1 MIKRKNNTLIVP
13 GIPAVLLA
21 LDLVFSGCDNG
32 STSGGDSGNTTLQIH
47 NVNGL
52 TINTPLPAPKGG
64 AVNPIANK
72 TRLTESDCWYLV
84 DL

>member
-1 MIKRKNNTLIVP
+1 MKRKNNTLVVP

-32 STSGGDSGNTTLQIH
+32 STSGGDSGNTTVRIH

-52 TINTPLPAPKGG
+52 TINTPSPLQG
-64 AVNPIANK
+64 AG
-72 TRLTESDCWYLV
+72 
-84 DL
+84 